1 MRKQGDGSIL
11 FSGASAWVKGFAN
24 SSEFAMGKFGLRGL
38 AQALAGELHPQN
50 IYIWHFLI
58 NGGIRAEHRIE
69 RQDDGNDSRL
79 DPDAIA
85 ECYLRFTA
93 GTAVPEPE
101 RSSCVRGWSRSNTPI
116 NPTRLNRSRKAM
128 GWGWLINSDGRH
140 NLLAYGLILR
150 LA

>member
-24 SSEFAMGKFGLRGL
+24 SSVFAMGKFGLRGL
-38 AQALAGELHPQN
+38 AQALARELHPQN

-85 ECYLRFTA
+85 ECYLRFHRQH
-93 GTAVPEPE
+93 
-101 RSSCVRGWSRSNTPI
+101 RS
-116 NPTRLNRSRKAM
+116 A
-128 GWGWLINSDGRH
+128 
-140 NLLAYGLILR
+140 
-150 LA
+150 

>member
-1 MRKQGDGSIL
+1 MRHQGDGSIL

-24 SSEFAMGKFGLRGL
+24 SSVFAMGKFGLRGL
-38 AQALAGELHPQN
+38 AQALARELHPQN

-85 ECYLRFTA
+85 ECYLRFHRQHRQH
-93 GTAVPEPE
+93 
-101 RSSCVRGWSRSNTPI
+101 RS
-116 NPTRLNRSRKAM
+116 A
-128 GWGWLINSDGRH
+128 
-140 NLLAYGLILR
+140 
-150 LA
+150 